1 MNPLLPVALAAILVV
16 ALLVW
21 EFYVCEGAHF
31 GPRVVIGMY
40 DLAATQY
47 DRIKQF
53 DPDWETR
60 FVGEP
65 IANAIEQLAGARV
78 LDVGAGTGRVARAL
92 LPLVGPDLQLV
103 CLEPSRRMLALGRER
118 ASRRMLALGRERAPG
133 GIWLRGRVDPLP
145 FADGSFDIVVS
156 LEVIEFTPHPELTL
170 RELVRVLR
178 PGGSLLVTNRVGR
191 EAPLILGRTFRPAA
205 FPLRL
210 NALGLQDVILYPW
223 QVEYDLAWAWKP

>member
-1 MNPLLPVALAAILVV
+1 MNLLLPLALAAILVA

-40 DLAATQY
+40 DLAATHY

-53 DPDWETR
+53 DRDWETR

-103 CLEPSRRMLALGRER
+103 CLEP
-118 ASRRMLALGRERAPG
+118 SRRMLALGRERAPG

>member
-1 MNPLLPVALAAILVV
+1 MNLLLPLALAAILVA

-40 DLAATQY
+40 DLAAMHY

-103 CLEPSRRMLALGRER
+103 CLEPSRRMLALGR
-118 ASRRMLALGRERAPG
+118 ARAPG